1 MGSSCASWTKRSTV
15 QKYSTFWMFQS
26 SIRSPTRY
34 FWGHVS
40 AICEKLCQIWLTHRN
55 YVQTSQTWLLITGIF
70 YLPSALEIAK
80 NGTDSVWVL
89 LLTGPLCPWW
99 TGLSQATRGTPLR
112 ERTFPPSDSI
122 RFFSEGT
129 SGLWSAVRG
138 TACSFFSLLN
148 RPIAAPE
155 SPTWAMYSVLPLKI
169 TTVAVVPDVLGS
181 PCLVRGQESSRKKN
195 VKNNFM
201 LNFLAEVMRWIVL
214 NEPWG
219 KLFLK

>member
-1 MGSSCASWTKRSTV
+1 MQALSAKNSVNFDIVNTQKLRADFSSMVTN
-15 QKYSTFWMFQS
+15 
-26 SIRSPTRY
+26 
-34 FWGHVS
+34 
-40 AICEKLCQIWLTHRN
+40 HRN
-55 YVQTSQTWLLITGIF
+55 F

-129 SGLWSAVRG
+129 SGLWSAVRA
-138 TACSFFSLLN
+138 TACSLFSLLN
-148 RPIAAPE
+148 RPRAAPE
-155 SPTWAMYSVLPLKI
+155 SPTWAMYSVLLFKI

-181 PCLVRGQESSRKKN
+181 PCLVRGQESSRKKS
-195 VKNNFM
+195 KY
-201 LNFLAEVMRWIVL
+201 NFLLTYWRDDAIL
-214 NEPWG
+214 
-219 KLFLK
+219 LF

>member
-1 MGSSCASWTKRSTV
+1 MPVSRQPIRIWGIVVRPGQNEAQCRSILHSGCSRA
-15 QKYSTFWMFQS
+15 QFALQQGIFGDMWAL
-26 SIRSPTRY
+26 
-34 FWGHVS
+34 S
-40 AICEKLCQIWLTHRN
+40 AKKLCQIWLTHRN

-148 RPIAAPE
+148 RPRAAPE

-181 PCLVRGQESSRKKN
+181 PCLVRGQESSRKK
-195 VKNNFM
+195 K
-201 LNFLAEVMRWIVL
+201 R
-214 NEPWG
+214 
-219 KLFLK
+219 

>member
-34 FWGHVS
+34 FSNLINTPKLRANVS
-40 AICEKLCQIWLTHRN
+40 NMIANHR
-55 YVQTSQTWLLITGIF
+55 YF

-148 RPIAAPE
+148 RPRAAPE

-181 PCLVRGQESSRKKN
+181 PCLVRGQESSRKKT
-195 VKNNFM
+195 
-201 LNFLAEVMRWIVL
+201 
-214 NEPWG
+214 
-219 KLFLK
+219 LKIILC